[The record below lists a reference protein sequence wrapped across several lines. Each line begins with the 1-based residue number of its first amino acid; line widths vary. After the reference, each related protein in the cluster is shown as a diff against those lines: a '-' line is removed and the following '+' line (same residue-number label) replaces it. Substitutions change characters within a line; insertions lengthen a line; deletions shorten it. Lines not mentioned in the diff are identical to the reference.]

1 MSRRNGRGRGG
12 RGRRR
17 GGARPAGQ
25 AGAAPPPAANFVIPP
40 EHNLYSDEYDS
51 DSDEDELNF
60 FRQLAVFGALK
71 RMQDRSGGGAAR
83 HHEAAGGRG
92 AARET
97 SAAEKQ
103 KIVYT
108 EDQIA
113 VNTIYAS
120 FKTSQADAVTEESV
134 RKLFAQFGPIKQ
146 VRLHTAGN
154 NNTYEGGEQDEHR
167 GVATRGRPRRY
178 QERVNRY
185 GFVSFEKCED
195 AAICL
200 QQKFKLHKQCYV
212 AKADSWHQ
220 EAYKKKQAEEET
232 GTAAPPC
239 EPCCSTSTTAP
250 TTTNTTSTTAT
261 SEAAGA
267 QRADHNTSN
276 ASEEPEGFSILQLN
290 DDCLMTIFS
299 EVELLDLLA
308 LKKTCT
314 RFEGVCCDLLKRQK
328 KLDLDNVCPKKT
340 YLTMLDAKNILI
352 ELGPFAEHLIIT
364 RDTFARPG
372 VRILYLIPKHCSN
385 LKQLD
390 IHDFTLKPNSL
401 KTLEGVFKTLES
413 LRLVNCGIADNIERS
428 LAQAKNLRRLD
439 LSQNSEITGKC
450 LKVVKN
456 LKYLNLES
464 CQNIQGK
471 PFITFSERNKTLEFL
486 NINCCSRLTN
496 EAVKALAAN
505 FPDLQHLIC
514 NNLYDNVEPASMAMI
529 AKLPKLTK
537 VQFKINNFASI
548 DNILQAFTESNQLEH
563 LDLSD
568 GIFTSVDYNLLCS
581 LTNLREL
588 KLNYKLDFS
597 DEHLAKLCTKGNFLE
612 LHIAGCTNV
621 SDRQLIEFIRKN
633 PALKELDVSYCQITE
648 FLVFSAID
656 ILKEQAAAVSGGG
669 VARQNRTLRM
679 IVGQTSICPVINDNA
694 LVKSNRHLL
703 ELSFYATEGFYSE
716 MDEYDDVMGDHSGDD
731 EDFMGYDYEDDDSDL
746 WGLDYDSDLGNFV
759 DMCQFYYDS
768 DSDNDYKYMG
778 YGDFM

>member
-17 GGARPAGQ
+17 GGARAAGDQ
-25 AGAAPPPAANFVIPP
+25 AGVGAAPPPFDYYANI
-40 EHNLYSDEYDS
+40 YSDEDDS
-51 DSDEDELNF
+51 DSDDDEIDI
-60 FRQLAVFGALK
+60 FRQLAVIGALS
-71 RMQDRSGGGAAR
+71 RMHSRSGGR
-83 HHEAAGGRG
+83 HADAGGWQDSRS
-92 AARET
+92 ARK
-97 SAAEKQ
+97 SAADKQ
-103 KIVYT
+103 KIVFT

-120 FKTSQADAVTEESV
+120 FHAHQADSITEESV
-134 RKLFAQFGPIKQ
+134 RKLFEQFGSIKQ
-146 VRLHTAGN
+146 VRLHTA
-154 NNTYEGGEQDEHR
+154 TAYEGEDDYR
-167 GVATRGRPRRY
+167 GMTTRGRSRRY
-178 QERVNRY
+178 QRQERINRY

-200 QQKFKLHKQCYV
+200 QQKFRLRNQCYV

-220 EAYKKKQAEEET
+220 DAYKKKQAEEES
-232 GTAAPPC
+232 GSTAAPPC
-239 EPCCSTSTTAP
+239 EPCCSTSSA
-250 TTTNTTSTTAT
+250 TTTNTTST
-261 SEAAGA
+261 AANGGESTGGQQADQITGNA
-267 QRADHNTSN
+267 Q
-276 ASEEPEGFSILQLN
+276 EGFNILQLN
-290 DDCLMTIFS
+290 DDCLMTIFN
-299 EVELLDLLA
+299 EVDVLDLLA

-314 RFEGVCCDLLKRQK
+314 RFEGVSCDLLKRHK

-340 YLTMLDAKNILI
+340 YLTMLDAKNILM

-372 VRILYLIPKHCSN
+372 VRILNLIPKHCSN
-385 LKQLD
+385 LKELD

-401 KTLEGVFKTLES
+401 KSLEGVFKTLES
-413 LRLVNCGIADNIERS
+413 LRLVNCGIADCIERS
-428 LAQAKNLRRLD
+428 LTQAKNLRRLD

-450 LKVVKN
+450 LKAVRN

-471 PFITFSERNKTLEFL
+471 PFITFAERNKTLEFL
-486 NINCCSRLTN
+486 NINCCSRLTT
-496 EAVKALAAN
+496 EAVKNLVTN
-505 FPDLQHLIC
+505 LIELRHMIC
-514 NNLYDNVEPASMAMI
+514 NNQYDNVDPATMAMI

-537 VQFKINNFASI
+537 LQFKINNFASI
-548 DNILQAFTESNQLEH
+548 DHILQAFTESNQLEH

-597 DEHLAKLCTKGNFLE
+597 DEYLAKLCTKGNFVE

-648 FLVFSAID
+648 GLVFSAID
-656 ILKEQAAAVSGGG
+656 ILKEQAAAQGGGG
-669 VARQNRTLRM
+669 VTRPTRQLRM
-679 IVGQTSICPVINDNA
+679 VVGQTSICPVINDNA

-703 ELSFYATEGFYSE
+703 ELSFFATEGFYSE
-716 MDEYDDVMGDHSGDD
+716 MDEYDDVMGDDSGDD
-731 EDFMGYDYEDDDSDL
+731 VDFIGYDYEDDDSDF
-746 WGLDYDSDLGNFV
+746 WGLDYDSDLGNVV
-759 DMCQFYYDS
+759 DIFYDS
-768 DSDNDYKYMG
+768 DSDNDYKHLG
-778 YGDFM
+778 FGDFL